1 MTTADHEYFEARF
14 NGMREYIDAR
24 FQSERQY
31 SDARFA
37 ELKAEL
43 HQTIS
48 QTIKWSAGIAS
59 ATLALFVTLVAFV
72 MNNAVPPKAPAAPAS
87 PLASPAPIVIV
98 IPPSALIQ
106 PPGP

>member
-1 MTTADHEYFEARF
+1 MTTADHEYFDARF
-14 NGMREYIDAR
+14 EGMREYIDAR

-43 HQTIS
+43 HQTIA
-48 QTIKWSAGIAS
+48 QTVKWSAGIAS

-72 MNNAVPPKAPAAPAS
+72 MNNAVPRTVPAATAQ
-87 PLASPAPIVIV
+87 AAPAPIVIV
-98 IPPSALIQ
+98 IPPAALVQ
-106 PPGP
+106 APRP